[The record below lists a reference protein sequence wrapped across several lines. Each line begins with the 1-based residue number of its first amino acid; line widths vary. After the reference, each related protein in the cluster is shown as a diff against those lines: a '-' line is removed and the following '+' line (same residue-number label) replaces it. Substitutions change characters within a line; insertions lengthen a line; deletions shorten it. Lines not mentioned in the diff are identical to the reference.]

1 MRPTPVLPAVDSLL
15 VRPWPDAVI
24 DVLGHDARSVYVEQ
38 FWLGI
43 LGPSTTWLLRHMA
56 AGLEESPAGFEM
68 DLLAVAKQL
77 GLGDKQGRN
86 SPFMRS
92 LARCIQFEMAE
103 LEDAHTMAVRRRI
116 PPLSQRQVVRLPAAL
131 QRAHERWQ
139 SHNARTPGVEQM
151 RRRSRQLALSLLE
164 LGEDPNSTE
173 LQLMRWEFHPAIC
186 YEAVQWARDEHAL
199 RHATAAPAEV
209 PEPVPVPL
217 EPLAPEPLD
226 AA

>member
-15 VRPWPDAVI
+15 VRPWPDPAI
-24 DVLGHDARSVYVEQ
+24 DALGHDARSVYVEQ

-43 LGPSTTWLLRHMA
+43 LGPSTTWLLRHFA
-56 AGLEESPAGFEM
+56 AGLEESPDGFEM
-68 DLLAVAKQL
+68 DLPAVAKQL
-77 GLGDKQGRN
+77 GLGDKQGRH

-92 LARCIQFEMAE
+92 LARCIQFDLAE

-116 PPLSQRQVVRLPAAL
+116 PPLTLRQVGRLPAAL

-139 SHNARTPGVEQM
+139 SHNARTPRVEQM

-164 LGEDPNSTE
+164 LGEDATSAE

-186 YEAVQWARDEHAL
+186 HEAVQWARDEYARRNH
-199 RHATAAPAEV
+199 TAV
-209 PEPVPVPL
+209 PPRS
-217 EPLAPEPLD
+217 PEPLD